1 MLRLVQIANT
11 LPISMPCD
19 PSAEF
24 QPGMLAQLTVMG
36 NQVVVTVSNGLA
48 PIGIIDDIRVKA
60 FTSNVWDETV
70 IAPVANP
77 IIGTNNQLVNATD
90 IKIELINPNILPS
103 SFISIPVSVQLIPR
117 NGVVVFPAGT
127 PLNFDL
133 TGSGT
138 PNAIK
143 TNVRYTYQ
151 IPNII
156 GDDSTVGSNRI
167 SLWIYRGLYETDQF
181 ETSASYQVN
190 SNLFCSE
197 LGLLTSRQPFPEAPS
212 IGICTAPPNAIMS
225 TLQFMWL

>member
-24 QPGMLAQLTVMG
+24 QPGQCAQLTVFG
-36 NQVVVTVSNGLA
+36 NQVVATVSNGLA
-48 PIGIIDDIRVKA
+48 PFGLIDDIRTKA
-60 FTSNVWDETV
+60 FTSNAWDETV
-70 IAPVANP
+70 IAPVSNP
-77 IIGTNNQLVNATD
+77 IAGPNNTLVSPVD
-90 IKIELINPNILPS
+90 IKIELINPNIMAS
-103 SFISIPVSVQLIPR
+103 SFISIPVPVQLIPR

-127 PLNFDL
+127 VLNFDL

-156 GDDSTVGSNRI
+156 GDDSTAGSNRI
-167 SLWIYRGLYETDQF
+167 SIWIFRGLYETDQF
-181 ETSASYQVN
+181 ETNQSYQVN

-197 LGLLTSRQPFPEAPS
+197 LGLLTTRQPFPTAPS
-212 IGICTAPPNAIMS
+212 IALVTAPPNALMS
-225 TLQFMWL
+225 TIQFMWL